1 MQNPEDGGCRT
12 HLVHT
17 ESEIITNTKVP
28 TLPAHTFKSPQAV
41 PQHTHTHTTS
51 THTLNNTTDR
61 DTTASHL
68 ILHNTQHKNI
78 DSPPEPHH
86 PAEKTCTKC
95 VLQTPP
101 GARIPVLTGCA
112 PHHPRCCGG
121 GLGIRAG
128 TMIPGVF
135 DFVIE
140 DACHRSR
147 RVGYGDARGKFPRG
161 RRICGA
167 QFLMTRVRPNR
178 MRPARQPK

>member
-1 MQNPEDGGCRT
+1 MLNPRT
-12 HLVHT
+12 RNIVIVHAKPET
-17 ESEIITNTKVP
+17 C
-28 TLPAHTFKSPQAV
+28 
-41 PQHTHTHTTS
+41 THTHTPPS
-51 THTLNNTTDR
+51 THTLNKTTDR

-95 VLQTPP
+95 VIQTPP